1 MLAYLLERM
10 QATPDGDGT
19 LLDHSLIMYGSGMGN
34 GNLHRHSDLP
44 VLLAGKLN
52 GKFTTGYHLDYKLN
66 TPMAN
71 LLVTILDSV
80 GVPIEKLGDS
90 TGPLKLDPLTV

>member
-1 MLAYLLERM
+1 
-10 QATPDGDGT
+10 
-19 LLDHSLIMYGSGMGN
+19 MYGSGMGN

-44 VLLAGKLN
+44 VLLAGKLG
-52 GKFTTGYHLDYKLN
+52 GKVQDGYHLDYKQD

-71 LLVTILDSV
+71 LLVTILDHA

-90 TGPLKLDPLTV
+90 TGQLLLDYGQAVGARARA